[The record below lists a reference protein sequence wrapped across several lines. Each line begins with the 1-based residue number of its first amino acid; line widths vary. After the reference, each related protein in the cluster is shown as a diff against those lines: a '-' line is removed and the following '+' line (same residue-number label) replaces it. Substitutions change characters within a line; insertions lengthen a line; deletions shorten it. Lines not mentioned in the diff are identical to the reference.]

1 MALKLQLQ
9 YQVSLAQTR
18 GTEEKPVGTVF
29 LAFGSAGDM
38 RVRRLFMPVAR
49 GMFQRMIA
57 AMALDL
63 VRRFV
68 KGLDTNVEL
77 LSRIAA

>member
-1 MALKLQLQ
+1 
-9 YQVSLAQTR
+9 
-18 GTEEKPVGTVF
+18 
-29 LAFGSAGDM
+29 
-38 RVRRLFMPVAR
+38 MPVAR

-68 KGLDTNVEL
+68 KGLDTNVDYYQEL
-77 LSRIAA
+77 RRKR